1 MAVPQNSFV
10 VYIGAVSNRRAF
22 MKPYSLFGQAVGVLQ
37 KEGVAQAISA
47 HFDEDNPQMP
57 ITIKALGA
65 VADDLMQLYST
76 VGFGTVRITNAE
88 LRFARPNTKE
98 QKYLLVF
105 PNVREHHEIE
115 ETPIPFIQTTDATVF
130 EPLNPA
136 IVDIKAEYAR
146 AVFRHALANSNYDQN
161 ISEVLEREP
170 GSEFNGYGIVERA
183 YINQVTK
190 PGRIEKHSRIYMKN
204 NSIADRPQVSAQ
216 LWNSGDTSYDDKFLL
231 FVDCSWTPPYTHKN
245 GSIIDQL
252 LVPANGGALLIDK
265 KCLSQ
270 TVMDVINDDPNLV
283 NEPRFHAIQS
293 LIQSVDEEM
302 EGSTNMQLRVGV
314 HFLKS
319 LIIRDDVEKIRCSEF
334 VESSGESS
342 PSKRAKGNAYV
353 ISRPLD
359 VEVTFDTEGNTVAC
373 VRATVI
379 SRGDSLV
386 VSLSFE

>member
-37 KEGVAQAISA
+37 KEGVVQATSA

-130 EPLNPA
+130 EPLNPT

-190 PGRIEKHSRIYMKN
+190 SLISKGYWVVAAPEAARGPLNSYKSIMKSLTWLHPQFYN
-204 NSIADRPQVSAQ
+204 NGP
-216 LWNSGDTSYDDKFLL
+216 NSVAATRWVPPYRSKPKVWYA
-231 FVDCSWTPPYTHKN
+231 TPPGNWQDPT
-245 GSIIDQL
+245 
-252 LVPANGGALLIDK
+252 PAKFN
-265 KCLSQ
+265 
-270 TVMDVINDDPNLV
+270 V
-283 NEPRFHAIQS
+283 
-293 LIQSVDEEM
+293 
-302 EGSTNMQLRVGV
+302 
-314 HFLKS
+314 
-319 LIIRDDVEKIRCSEF
+319 
-334 VESSGESS
+334 
-342 PSKRAKGNAYV
+342 
-353 ISRPLD
+353 
-359 VEVTFDTEGNTVAC
+359 
-373 VRATVI
+373 
-379 SRGDSLV
+379 
-386 VSLSFE
+386 